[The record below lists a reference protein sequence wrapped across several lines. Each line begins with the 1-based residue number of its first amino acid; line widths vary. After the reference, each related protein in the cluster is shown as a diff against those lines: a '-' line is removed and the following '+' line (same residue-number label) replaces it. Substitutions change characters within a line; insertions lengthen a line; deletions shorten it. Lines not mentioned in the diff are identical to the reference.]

1 MREKGESFY
10 RSILHAC
17 LWMAWAKVTPEKP
30 ESIGDIDLEATYGGK
45 EYVIE
50 LKMAEDAEGAD
61 AAVRAGMRQMLEK
74 GYGRSLDD
82 PILVTL
88 VIGRKERNIVACR
101 FRKDGRET
109 EAEIRIK
116 GQANSLAARRPI
128 GE

>member
-1 MREKGESFY
+1 
-10 RSILHAC
+10 
-17 LWMAWAKVTPEKP
+17 
-30 ESIGDIDLEATYGGK
+30 TYGNK

-88 VIGRKERNIVACR
+88 AIGRKERNIVACR